1 MKIINELVDLAN
13 KANISG
19 QGTPEMVE
27 FRVVANPDNILAI
40 AAAFRDLEQ
49 EIMALRKGISCQH
62 QWDTLKLVEC
72 GGSYQY
78 CKLCGIKK
86 VAA

>member
-1 MKIINELVDLAN
+1 MSDKKYPSNLYLESVTTSVDFASHVSVEAVVVMAKELL
-13 KANISG
+13 
-19 QGTPEMVE
+19 
-27 FRVVANPDNILAI
+27 
-40 AAAFRDLEQ
+40 
-49 EIMALRKGISCQH
+49 ALRKATPCQH

-86 VAA
+86 VAD

>member
-1 MKIINELVDLAN
+1 MISDERLMKLSEIETCVGTTGEMMSIARELL
-13 KANISG
+13 
-19 QGTPEMVE
+19 
-27 FRVVANPDNILAI
+27 
-40 AAAFRDLEQ
+40 
-49 EIMALRKGISCQH
+49 ALRKAAPCQH

-86 VAA
+86 VAD